1 MFFVYH
7 LQTYS
12 PKNRAWKKVIDYVE
26 KYKNVLIKD
35 ELSLDALKHE
45 IGDVVN
51 RINAEHPKMKRM
63 KCTATPLG
71 RDCTIRIEA
80 HVISGGCPDTVFF
93 LDICKV
99 RSIFQFSEKANMLE
113 QKGGENG
120 RENTTVNGIVLD
132 DSISNCLLKL
142 QNNRAA
148 SLAELLDD
156 SIGFLLEY
164 SGYFYDNSKTFLD
177 ILATLHNARTEFL
190 GLIPNQKGGAQ

>member
-1 MFFVYH
+1 MMFFVYH

-45 IGDVVN
+45 IGDTVN
-51 RINAEHPKMKRM
+51 RINAEHPNLKRM

-120 RENTTVNGIVLD
+120 Y
-132 DSISNCLLKL
+132 CLLYTSPSP
-142 QNNRAA
+142 R
-148 SLAELLDD
+148 D
-156 SIGFLLEY
+156 
-164 SGYFYDNSKTFLD
+164 T
-177 ILATLHNARTEFL
+177 R
-190 GLIPNQKGGAQ
+190 

>member
-1 MFFVYH
+1 MMFFVYH

-93 LDICKV
+93 LDIARYVPFINSV
-99 RSIFQFSEKANMLE
+99 RRRICWNRKEVRMD
-113 QKGGENG
+113 
-120 RENTTVNGIVLD
+120 NTTVNGIVLN

-177 ILATLHNARTEFL
+177 VLATLHNARTEFL

>member
-1 MFFVYH
+1 MMFFVSY

-12 PKNRAWKKVIDYVE
+12 PKNRAWKKVIDYVK
-26 KYKNVLIKD
+26 KYKDVLIKD

-45 IGDVVN
+45 IGDTVN
-51 RINAEHPKMKRM
+51 RINAEHPNLKRM

-99 RSIFQFSEKANMLE
+99 RSIFQFSEKANRKEVRMD
-113 QKGGENG
+113 
-120 RENTTVNGIVLD
+120 NTTVNGIVLD

>member
-26 KYKNVLIKD
+26 KYKDVLIKD

-63 KCTATPLG
+63 QYTAGPI
-71 RDCTIRIEA
+71 DNDHTIRIKT

-99 RSIFQFSEKANMLE
+99 RSVYQFSEKANMLE
-113 QKGGENG
+113 QKGGKE
-120 RENTTVNGIVLD
+120 
-132 DSISNCLLKL
+132 
-142 QNNRAA
+142 
-148 SLAELLDD
+148 
-156 SIGFLLEY
+156 
-164 SGYFYDNSKTFLD
+164 
-177 ILATLHNARTEFL
+177 
-190 GLIPNQKGGAQ
+190 

>member
-1 MFFVYH
+1 MMFFVYH

-45 IGDVVN
+45 IGDTVN
-51 RINAEHPKMKRM
+51 RINAEHPNLKRM

-113 QKGGENG
+113 QKGGE
-120 RENTTVNGIVLD
+120 NGIVLD

>member
-1 MFFVYH
+1 MMFFVYH
-7 LQTYS
+7 LQTYA
-12 PKNRAWKKVIDYVE
+12 PKNRAWKKVIDYVN
-26 KYKNVLIKD
+26 KYEYVLIKD

-45 IGDVVN
+45 IGDTVN

-99 RSIFQFSEKANMLE
+99 RSIYQFSEKANMLE

-120 RENTTVNGIVLD
+120 
-132 DSISNCLLKL
+132 
-142 QNNRAA
+142 
-148 SLAELLDD
+148 
-156 SIGFLLEY
+156 
-164 SGYFYDNSKTFLD
+164 
-177 ILATLHNARTEFL
+177 
-190 GLIPNQKGGAQ
+190 